1 MFLQVVI
8 NYVPTGSNI
17 RGLETTATYDEKT
30 QEFVV
35 NTPTLTATK
44 FWPGGSE
51 FCMLTSQLVFDE
63 YDCTCAVGHMTT
75 HAVVMAR
82 LVTKGVDRG
91 IHPFIVQLR
100 SLKDHTPLPGTV
112 LSSC

>member
-8 NYVPTGSNI
+8 NYVPTGSNG
-17 RGLETTATYDEKT
+17 GLETTATYDEKT

-51 FCMLTSQLVFDE
+51 FCMLTSNWSLMS
-63 YDCTCAVGHMTT
+63 MT
-75 HAVVMAR
+75 AR
-82 LVTKGVDRG
+82 VQWVT
-91 IHPFIVQLR
+91 
-100 SLKDHTPLPGTV
+100 
-112 LSSC
+112 

>member
-8 NYVPTGSNI
+8 NYVPTGSNV

-51 FCMLTSQLVFDE
+51 FCMLTSSWSLMS
-63 YDCTCAVGHMTT
+63 MTA
-75 HAVVMAR
+75 HVQW
-82 LVTKGVDRG
+82 VT
-91 IHPFIVQLR
+91 
-100 SLKDHTPLPGTV
+100 
-112 LSSC
+112 